1 MTKRIFRSIM
11 LVSALVLVIGLGFI
25 MGILYHYFGSQIEKE
40 LKSET
45 AYLAISVENMG
56 LSALDKL
63 PAESARVT
71 LIDEDGTVLFDNKAD
86 AAGMENHA
94 DRQEVIAAKLKGTG
108 KATRQSD
115 TLAEKTIYYA
125 KQLTNGQILRVSSTQ
140 YTVAALIGELVQP
153 MLYVLLMM
161 VVLSALF
168 AARISKKIVSPIND
182 LDLEEPERTEAYD
195 EISPLLTKINKQQRT
210 IRKQLADARRQQQ
223 EFSIITENMSEGLLV
238 IDAQTDLLSY
248 NSSALRLLDA
258 AETQAHTSVLSLNR
272 SEPFQ
277 QAVDAVLSGRHTSS
291 NLQIGDSFCQVI
303 ANPVLRDKE
312 VTGAVLLL
320 VDITEKIQR
329 ENLRREFTANVSHE
343 LKTPLTSIS
352 GFAEIIQDGFVKP
365 EDIKKFAGK
374 IFVEAQRLIAL
385 VGDVIKI
392 SQLDEGCLPYQ
403 KEETDL
409 YVLAKDT
416 LERLRDPAKRR
427 QVSLFLEGEHAVLV
441 TTQPILEEVL
451 YNLCDNAIKYNH
463 PNGKVT
469 VTVLNGKNTV
479 SISVADTGIGIPSA
493 DQARVFE
500 RFYRVDK
507 SHSKEIGGTGL
518 GLSIVKHGAAYLG
531 AKVEL
536 DSQLDKGSV
545 FRLIWGKN
553 SSLS

>member
-210 IRKQLADARRQQQ
+210 ILKQLADARRQQQ

-427 QVSLFLEGEHAVLV
+427 QVSLFLEGEHAVLA

>member
-427 QVSLFLEGEHAVLV
+427 QVSLFLEGEHAVLA

-545 FRLIWGKN
+545 VRLIWGKN

>member
-71 LIDEDGTVLFDNKAD
+71 LLDEDGTVLFDNKAD

-427 QVSLFLEGEHAVLV
+427 QVSLFLEGEHAVLA

>member
-1 MTKRIFRSIM
+1 MTKSIFRSIM

-427 QVSLFLEGEHAVLV
+427 QVSLFLEGEHAVLA

>member
-94 DRQEVIAAKLKGTG
+94 DRQEMTAAQFKGTG

-427 QVSLFLEGEHAVLV
+427 QVSLFLEGEHAVLA